1 MDCYYCKAK
10 EYCIAAA
17 QPGSMVCL
25 VNRMRYGGTHADDA
39 PPRQDGGFCQY
50 CGQPLRE
57 IGMVVDKLTR
67 EKMISLHTDTLM
79 PGERKGKQ
87 I

>member
-10 EYCIAAA
+10 ENCIAAA

-50 CGQPLRE
+50 CGQLLRE
-57 IGMVVDKLTR
+57 IGR
-67 EKMISLHTDTLM
+67 ERFCNNVNCRNRYVSV
-79 PGERKGKQ
+79 
-87 I
+87 

>member
-50 CGQPLRE
+50 CVSRC
-57 IGMVVDKLTR
+57 
-67 EKMISLHTDTLM
+67 
-79 PGERKGKQ
+79 ERSGGNGSATM
-87 I
+87 

>member
-17 QPGSMVCL
+17 QPGSMICL

-39 PPRQDGGFCQY
+39 PPRQAGGFCQY
-50 CGQPLRE
+50 CGRPLRE
-57 IGMVVDKLTR
+57 IGR
-67 EKMISLHTDTLM
+67 ERFCNNVNCRNRYMSV
-79 PGERKGKQ
+79 
-87 I
+87 